1 MEIIIII
8 INNTLNTYIYNSVY
22 IVNMSDETEQTI
34 PIKKY
39 MYVLYSISLYF
50 SLVLLLVVSL
60 EESKKKY

>member
-22 IVNMSDETEQTI
+22 IVNMSDKTEQTI
-34 PIKKY
+34 PIRKD